1 MDPLTISVS
10 IVGLCTAA
18 IQISRLLK
26 RFVDSSSD
34 APASARHTIT
44 EITGIYVC
52 INQLDAFLSGR
63 QESPRSRRS
72 LVMLE
77 QVIIVFTDCVSTF
90 SQLEQTLESLK
101 TDNPMRVIDRVK
113 WAMKEKTI
121 SKLLARL
128 QTSKTSLSLI
138 LNILT
143 SMTMTAAESNTQDL
157 THVVQQMLKSNINMS
172 RRLRNI
178 ERMHPAMDRSV
189 SPSLRTSIHDLY
201 LSRLSDSFQMSEPAF
216 EKELETSPVYKK
228 TAFNRLRLSQSSS
241 NAASG
246 PSFLSGLS
254 LCDVSN
260 VTAMALPISCTEL
273 WNHHRYIGRPDPSPT
288 PALSTLDAW
297 YNPPPK
303 RSAFIRT
310 AYFEGQYTN
319 QYAQSKF
326 TGHLVYRRFEVTSPN
341 HPPRFKEGV
350 EISTVTPPDR
360 ARYDQD
366 IESGEPAELEDTSHS
381 ETEEHCVGDDIE
393 ARAQGFGPPQLDG
406 MITSYC
412 WRLDHNSNWGQG
424 VLRMLESI
432 GY

>member
-1 MDPLTISVS
+1 
-10 IVGLCTAA
+10 
-18 IQISRLLK
+18 
-26 RFVDSSSD
+26 
-34 APASARHTIT
+34 
-44 EITGIYVC
+44 
-52 INQLDAFLSGR
+52 
-63 QESPRSRRS
+63 
-72 LVMLE
+72 
-77 QVIIVFTDCVSTF
+77 
-90 SQLEQTLESLK
+90 
-101 TDNPMRVIDRVK
+101 
-113 WAMKEKTI
+113 
-121 SKLLARL
+121 
-128 QTSKTSLSLI
+128 
-138 LNILT
+138 
-143 SMTMTAAESNTQDL
+143 MTAAENNTQDL

-201 LSRLSDSFQMSEPAF
+201 LSRLSDTFQMSEPAF

-273 WNHHRYIGRPDPSPT
+273 WNHHRYISQPHSSQT

-310 AYFEGQYTN
+310 AYFDGHYTN

-326 TGHLVYRRFEVTSPN
+326 TGHLVYRRFEVASPD

-350 EISTVTPPDR
+350 EISTATPQDR
-360 ARYDQD
+360 ACYDQA
-366 IESGEPAELEDTSHS
+366 IGSQEPVELEDTSPNDN
-381 ETEEHCVGDDIE
+381 EEQCLGNDIND
-393 ARAQGFGPPQLDG
+393 RAQGFRRPQLDG
-406 MITSYC
+406 IITSYC
-412 WRLDHNSNWGQG
+412 WSLDRNSNWGQG

>member
-10 IVGLCTAA
+10 ILGLCTAA

-90 SQLEQTLESLK
+90 SQLEQILESLK
-101 TDNPMRVIDRVK
+101 TDSPMRVIDRVK

-143 SMTMTAAESNTQDL
+143 SMTITAAESNTQDL
-157 THVVQQMLKSNINMS
+157 THLVQQMLKSNMNMS

-189 SPSLRTSIHDLY
+189 SPSLRTSVHDLY
-201 LSRLSDSFQMSEPAF
+201 LSRLSGSFQMSEPAF

-254 LCDVSN
+254 LSDVSN
-260 VTAMALPISCTEL
+260 
-273 WNHHRYIGRPDPSPT
+273 
-288 PALSTLDAW
+288 
-297 YNPPPK
+297 

-310 AYFEGQYTN
+310 AYFDGHYTN

-326 TGHLVYRRFEVTSPN
+326 TGHLVYRRFEVTSPD

-350 EISTVTPPDR
+350 EISTTTPLDR
-360 ARYDQD
+360 ARYDQA
-366 IESGEPAELEDTSHS
+366 IESAEPAELEDTSHS
-381 ETEEHCVGDDIE
+381 ETEEQCVENDIK
-393 ARAQGFGPPQLDG
+393 AHAQGFGRPQLDG

-412 WRLDHNSNWGQG
+412 WNLDRHSNWGQG
-424 VLRMLESI
+424 VLGMLESI